1 MTSIGMVGVGALGG
15 KPPEDLEK
23 PKSEKKLKKKGE
35 KKGEKKG
42 KKKKGL
48 TDKFI
53 SFEMGK
59 VK

>member
-1 MTSIGMVGVGALGG
+1 MVGVGALGG